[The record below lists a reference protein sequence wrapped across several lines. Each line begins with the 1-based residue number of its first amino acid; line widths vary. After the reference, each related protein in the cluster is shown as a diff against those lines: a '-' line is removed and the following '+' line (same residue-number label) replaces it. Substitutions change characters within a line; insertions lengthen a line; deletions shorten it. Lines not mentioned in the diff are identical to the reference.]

1 MKNGRGNERQTERGR
16 ASGVVAGEKHMKFI
30 LIPFVLLMIPVAFVV
45 VVFDIAKAA
54 IEEKIEAKLR
64 EKNT

>member
-1 MKNGRGNERQTERGR
+1 MKI
-16 ASGVVAGEKHMKFI
+16 I

-64 EKNT
+64 GKNK

>member
-1 MKNGRGNERQTERGR
+1 
-16 ASGVVAGEKHMKFI
+16 
-30 LIPFVLLMIPVAFVV
+30 MIPVAFVV

-54 IEEKIEAKLR
+54 VESKILSIL

>member
-1 MKNGRGNERQTERGR
+1 MKI
-16 ASGVVAGEKHMKFI
+16 I

-54 IEEKIEAKLR
+54 IEEKIETKLR

>member
-1 MKNGRGNERQTERGR
+1 VNDERQTESRR
-16 ASGVVAGEKHMKFI
+16 ASGVAAGEKHMKII

-45 VVFDIAKAA
+45 VIFDMAKAA

-64 EKNT
+64 KKNT

>member
-1 MKNGRGNERQTERGR
+1 VNNERQTKRRR
-16 ASGVVAGEKHMKFI
+16 ASGVVAGEKHMKII
-30 LIPFVLLMIPVAFVV
+30 LIPLVWLMIPVAFVV

-54 IEEKIEAKLR
+54 IEEKIETKLR

>member
-1 MKNGRGNERQTERGR
+1 
-16 ASGVVAGEKHMKFI
+16 MKFI
-30 LIPFVLLMIPVAFVV
+30 LIPLVWLMIPVAFVV

-54 IEEKIEAKLR
+54 VEEKVEAKLK

>member
-1 MKNGRGNERQTERGR
+1 
-16 ASGVVAGEKHMKFI
+16 MKFI
-30 LIPFVLLMIPVAFVV
+30 LIVFTWLMIPVAFVV

-54 IEEKIEAKLR
+54 VESKILSIL

>member
-1 MKNGRGNERQTERGR
+1 MKI
-16 ASGVVAGEKHMKFI
+16 I

-54 IEEKIEAKLR
+54 VAEKVEAKLR
-64 EKNT
+64 EKNGG

>member
-1 MKNGRGNERQTERGR
+1 VNNERQTKRRRE
-16 ASGVVAGEKHMKFI
+16 SGVAAEEEHMKII

-45 VVFDIAKAA
+45 VVFDMAKAA